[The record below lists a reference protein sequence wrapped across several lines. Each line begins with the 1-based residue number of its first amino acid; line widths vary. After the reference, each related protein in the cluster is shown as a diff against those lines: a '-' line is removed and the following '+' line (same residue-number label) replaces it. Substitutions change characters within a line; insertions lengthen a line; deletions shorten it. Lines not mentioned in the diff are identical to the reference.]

1 MQKKKYF
8 YYGVIVLSLLALSIQ
23 LTMIY
28 CTHVQNNMDYFEM
41 INDGLLIPPFLILG
55 ALMVISIINLL
66 AIRYKKGE

>member
-8 YYGVIVLSLLALSIQ
+8 YDGVIVLSLLALSIQ

-41 INDGLLIPPFLILG
+41 INDGLWIPPF
-55 ALMVISIINLL
+55 
-66 AIRYKKGE
+66 